1 MNPLS
6 CRQGC
11 LVQILPY
18 SNAQEGVMETFKDW
32 VEIAGYSIEATG
44 VLVIVIGFV
53 FASFWFVRQI
63 KSAAVDSVYNR
74 YRIVL
79 ARAILLGLEFLLAGD
94 IIRTVVIEPT
104 LEQVGVLVIIVLIR
118 TFLSFTLELE
128 IEGKWPWQK

>member
-1 MNPLS
+1 
-6 CRQGC
+6 
-11 LVQILPY
+11 
-18 SNAQEGVMETFKDW
+18 METFKDW